1 MGSGERKK
9 EYVQWRSVFWKR
21 KTKKQKKNL
30 SGKLRFLM
38 ACKNVGKKMYSIL
51 SEKYNWENNEIK
63 IMLEKLNSKV
73 NTAKDNKDFLS

>member
-38 ACKNVGKKMYSIL
+38 ACKNVG
-51 SEKYNWENNEIK
+51 EKN
-63 IMLEKLNSKV
+63 V
-73 NTAKDNKDFLS
+73 